1 MDDSQSKLWALNALH
16 KLIELIIA
24 AEKAGELPGKEKK
37 DKVLAEYQAFLETLP
52 GEVKDLPEFL
62 TDSEKIG
69 WLIDRTIILSR
80 IIEGKATWAELILG
94 R

>member
-1 MDDSQSKLWALNALH
+1 MDESQSKLWALNALH
-16 KLIELIIA
+16 KLIELVIA
-24 AEKAGELPGKEKK
+24 AEKAGELPGKDKK

-52 GEVKDLPEFL
+52 GEIKDIPAFL

-69 WLIDRTIILSR
+69 WLIDRAIILGK
-80 IIEGKATWAELILG
+80 IVEGKATWAELILG